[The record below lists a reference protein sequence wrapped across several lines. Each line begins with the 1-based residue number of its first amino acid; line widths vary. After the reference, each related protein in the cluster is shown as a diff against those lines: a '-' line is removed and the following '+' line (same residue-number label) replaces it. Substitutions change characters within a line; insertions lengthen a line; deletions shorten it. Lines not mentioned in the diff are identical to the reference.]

1 MKLLDQPWPNGFQSS
16 RLASIYVQ
24 ELYWLAYQVIEKSNR
39 ILQSH
44 PNKPAQLY
52 AAADT
57 DTLDVAYSMLS
68 NAAKIAELL
77 HPLRNRKIYHERAA
91 YLKSLIAPVNFSAI
105 VDKKV
110 RNTIEH
116 YGEYLDDANYIHS
129 TFQPKKLYLVAF
141 NFVFSHLV
149 PSNDPAYP
157 FPVFASPLDGQ
168 VIFPVRVYVASTRM
182 LHNLFWSI
190 DLGMLV
196 QQASAIKEALK
207 VHLPEEHPEDWVS
220 AAIAIGP

>member
-1 MKLLDQPWPNGFQSS
+1 MKVLDQSWPGGFQSS
-16 RLASIYVQ
+16 RLASIYVR
-24 ELYWLAYQVIEKSNR
+24 ELYWLAYQVIEKGNR

-44 PNKPAQLY
+44 PRAPDKFY

-57 DTLDVAYSMLS
+57 NTLDIAYSMLS
-68 NAAKIAELL
+68 DAAKIAELL
-77 HPLRNRKIYHERAA
+77 HPPRNKKINLERAA
-91 YLKSLIAPVNFSAI
+91 YLRSLIAPANVSAI

-129 TFQPKKLYLVAF
+129 TFEPKKLYLVAF

-149 PSNDPAYP
+149 PSNDSAYP
-157 FPVFASPLDGQ
+157 FPVFESPLDGQ
-168 VIFPVRVYVASTRM
+168 VIFPVRVYVASTGV
-182 LHNLFWSI
+182 LHNLFWSVS
-190 DLGMLV
+190 LGVLM
-196 QQASAIKEALK
+196 QQASDVREALK

-220 AAIAIGP
+220 AAFAIGP